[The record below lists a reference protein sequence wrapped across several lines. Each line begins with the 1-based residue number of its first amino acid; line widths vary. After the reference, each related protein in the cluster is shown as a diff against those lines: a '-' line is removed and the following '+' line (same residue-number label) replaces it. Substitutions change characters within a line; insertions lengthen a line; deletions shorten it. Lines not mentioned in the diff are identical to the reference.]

1 MRSLTLKLTLTF
13 LAVGLTGAV
22 LVALFVGL
30 RTRSAFNR
38 FVLDSYQVAF
48 IERLIEYYEARG
60 SWEGIEAIVVAR
72 RGWRGRPELA
82 RAPVVLADADGR
94 VIYGG
99 FVYAPGEQMRRDD
112 LSQAVPITVEGKT
125 VGWIRFDF
133 PTSIAPAAATP
144 ESVFLQR
151 FRQAIFLG
159 AAGAALTALA
169 LGAVLARSI
178 VRPIRT
184 LTAATAA
191 VAQGE
196 LGLQVDIRA
205 RDEVGELAQAFNR
218 MSADLAR
225 ASHLRRQMTAD
236 IAHDLRTP
244 LTVLLGYTE
253 ALAEGKL
260 KGNPQIFGIMH
271 DEAQHLQRLVED
283 LRTLSLADA
292 GELRIERQPIAPRSL
307 LERAQA
313 AHQAA
318 ATAAGLTLDI
328 QAEAA
333 LPPIDVDPERMMQVL
348 NNLIANAIRFTPA
361 GGRITLAAM
370 ADTGRVYLQV
380 RDTGVGIPAADL
392 PYVFERFYRGDKA
405 RNTAS
410 GESGLG
416 LAIARSLVEAHGGT
430 ITVSS
435 EEGKGTTFTMAL
447 PVAQPD
453 AQSSPHGDRAG
464 VKPKAAVLL
473 RHR

>member
-48 IERLIEYYEARG
+48 IDRLIEYYEARG

-72 RGWRGRPELA
+72 RGPRGRPELA
-82 RAPVVLADADGR
+82 RAPVVLADANGR

-99 FVYAPGEQMRRDD
+99 LAYAPGEQMSRND
-112 LSQAVPITVEGKT
+112 LSRAVPITIDNKT

-159 AAGAALTALA
+159 AGGAVLAALV

-196 LGLQVDIRA
+196 LGLQVDVQA
-205 RDEVGELAQAFNR
+205 RDEIGELAQAFNR

-225 ASHLRRQMTAD
+225 ASRLRRQMTAD

-260 KGNPQIFGIMH
+260 QGNPQIFGVMH
-271 DEAQHLQRLVED
+271 DEAQHLQRLVDD

-292 GELRIERQPIAPRSL
+292 GELRIERQPIAPRHL

-318 ATAAGLTLDI
+318 ATAAGLNIAI
-328 QAEAA
+328 QTEAG
-333 LPPIDVDPERMMQVL
+333 LPPVHVDPERIMQVL
-348 NNLIANAIRFTPA
+348 NNLITNAIRFTPA
-361 GGRITLAAM
+361 GGRITLAAT
-370 ADTGRVYLQV
+370 ADADRVYLQV

-405 RNTAS
+405 RNTAT

-416 LAIARSLVEAHGGT
+416 LAIARSLVEAHGGA
-430 ITVSS
+430 ITVHS
-435 EEGKGTTFTMAL
+435 EEGKGTTFTIAL
-447 PVAQPD
+447 PMA
-453 AQSSPHGDRAG
+453 SP
-464 VKPKAAVLL
+464 
-473 RHR
+473 